1 MRSPWRFIVLAVVLV
16 AAAMLLD
23 QWTYHHINDS
33 AVYDHGAGRMFR
45 TVGFW
50 PFWLIAAA
58 ALALSGAGA
67 RIAWLLAIVPG
78 VSGLVGELLKM
89 LIRRERPGL
98 HDGAYYF
105 RPFRDQLF
113 STSHFGLPSSEVM
126 VAFGA
131 GWLLCRIYPRAWP
144 VWLGL
149 AAGCGV
155 TRLMV
160 QAHFLSDVT
169 TGAVA
174 AWAVVALMWRAWGS
188 ARPSVDTAPAS

>member
-1 MRSPWRFIVLAVVLV
+1 MRFVVLAVVLV
-16 AAAMLLD
+16 GAAMLLD
-23 QWTYHHINDS
+23 QWAYHHINYS

-45 TVGFW
+45 TMGFW
-50 PFWLIAAA
+50 PFWLLAAA
-58 ALALSGAGA
+58 ALALAGGRA
-67 RIAWLLAIVPG
+67 RVAWLLALVPG

-98 HDGAYYF
+98 HDGAYVF
-105 RPFRDQLF
+105 RPFGDQPF
-113 STSHFGLPSSEVM
+113 ATSRFGLPSSEVM

-131 GWLLCRIYPRAWP
+131 AWLLCRVYPRAWP

-149 AAGCGV
+149 AAGCAV

-169 TGAVA
+169 TGAVS
-174 AWAVVALMWRAWGS
+174 AWAVVALMWHAWG
-188 ARPSVDTAPAS
+188 RPAPNGGEVTAA